1 MKRKKDLLRKELS
14 ELVFIADKLSVS
26 RESSEWY
33 FEVGKEFTTDMAEA
47 VALLMR
53 NFDYNHSIWQ
63 TEINGVNAEDITPER
78 SLFWLTGG
86 YQEWRNL
93 DNYNRPWYDCYLEFQ
108 EEFGFLIINIVKKA
122 KRLSDIRDG
131 FIKYLNLPVLYEFA
145 ISRDLVR

>member
-26 RESSEWY
+26 REKSEWY
-33 FEVGKEFTTDMAEA
+33 FEVGKEFTTDIAEA

-53 NFDYNHSIWQ
+53 NFDYNHSIWE
-63 TEINGVNAEDITPER
+63 TEINGVNTEDITPER
-78 SLFWLTGG
+78 SLFWLSGG

-122 KRLSDIRDG
+122 KKLSDIRDG